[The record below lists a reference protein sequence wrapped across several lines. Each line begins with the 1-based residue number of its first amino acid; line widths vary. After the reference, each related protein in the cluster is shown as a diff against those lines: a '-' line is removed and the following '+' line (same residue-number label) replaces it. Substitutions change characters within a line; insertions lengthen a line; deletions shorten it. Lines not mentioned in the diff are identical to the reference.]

1 MTARALSGA
10 SYLREEGNEME
21 VKTFA
26 ATLGVGM
33 LTGAAVMMM
42 IPKQS
47 SVYKAADDAAMT
59 VKRSMTHAMDAMK
72 Q

>member
-1 MTARALSGA
+1 
-10 SYLREEGNEME
+10 ME
-21 VKTFA
+21 VKAFA

-59 VKRSMTHAMDAMK
+59 IKHGVTQAVDSIK

>member
-1 MTARALSGA
+1 MQ
-10 SYLREEGNEME
+10 
-21 VKTFA
+21 VKAFA

-33 LTGAAVMMM
+33 LTGAAVMLM

-47 SVYKAADDAAMT
+47 SVYKVADDAAMT
-59 VKRSMTHAMDAMK
+59 VKRSVTQAMDSIM

>member
-1 MTARALSGA
+1 
-10 SYLREEGNEME
+10 ME

-33 LTGAAVMMM
+33 LTGAAVMLM

-59 VKRSMTHAMDAMK
+59 IKHGVSHAMESMK
-72 Q
+72 H

>member
-1 MTARALSGA
+1 
-10 SYLREEGNEME
+10 ME

-33 LTGAAVMMM
+33 LTGAAVMLM
-42 IPKQS
+42 IPRHS
-47 SVYKAADDAAMT
+47 AVYKAADDAAMT
-59 VKRSMTHAMDAMK
+59 VKRSVTHALDSVM

>member
-1 MTARALSGA
+1 MDGRS
-10 SYLREEGNEME
+10 ENMQ
-21 VKTFA
+21 VKAFA

-33 LTGAAVMMM
+33 LTGAAVMLM

-59 VKRSMTHAMDAMK
+59 VKRSVTQAMDSIM